1 MKLRN
6 RGISPIADQMTK
18 YLAERLPSVA
28 TTSEFVELLGWRSL
42 WIVDERSGQR
52 GFCVWRGGTVAIDV
66 STWRHRNA
74 NSVYTKVY
82 GKSDIS
88 PVGVLCHE
96 LGHLFSYQLQR
107 RERTMYRGWEK
118 LHRTD
123 RRGGITS
130 YARDA
135 GAEEDLA
142 ETHRLFLL
150 NHHKLRELSP
160 SRHAFIVDAYS
171 TLMGGKMWYPEE
183 HGTEVQRS
191 RAEGMLFS
199 KLQDCTRVG

>member
-6 RGISPIADQMTK
+6 RGISPIADQMIK
-18 YLAERLPSVA
+18 YLADRLPSVA
-28 TTSEFVELLGWRSL
+28 TMPEFVELLGWRSL
-42 WIVDERSGQR
+42 WIVNERSGQR

-96 LGHLFSYQLQR
+96 LGHLFSYQLQC
-107 RERTMYRGWEK
+107 RERTMYRDWEK

-150 NHHKLRELSP
+150 NHHKLQELSP
-160 SRHAFIVDAYS
+160 SRHAYLVEGYS
-171 TLMGGKMWYPEE
+171 RLMGGKVWRPEE
-183 HGTEVQRS
+183 HGTQVQVA
-191 RAEGMLFS
+191 RAEWTLGCLV
-199 KLQDCTRVG
+199 QDCTH